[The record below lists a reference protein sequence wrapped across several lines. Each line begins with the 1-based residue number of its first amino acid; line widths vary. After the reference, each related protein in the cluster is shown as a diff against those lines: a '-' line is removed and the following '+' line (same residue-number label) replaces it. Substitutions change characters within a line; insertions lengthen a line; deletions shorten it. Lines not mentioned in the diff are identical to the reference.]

1 MQNKKNINNT
11 YLNNFFIKLN
21 TTNQISFYLKTDPK
35 FYFEYKKF
43 SLNKNLNTISINEQN
58 IQLNK
63 MLSEAETRRLLF
75 MINSLKNE
83 PIKNSLKELQIEYGE
98 LSKKYELQINKIK
111 NEVHDKEINEF
122 NDNPDYQNMIKTF
135 DKMAKLKKGE

>member
-63 MLSEAETRRLLF
+63 MLSEAEARRLLF

-122 NDNPDYQNMIKTF
+122 NDNLDYKNMIKTF

>member
-1 MQNKKNINNT
+1 
-11 YLNNFFIKLN
+11 
-21 TTNQISFYLKTDPK
+21 
-35 FYFEYKKF
+35 
-43 SLNKNLNTISINEQN
+43 
-58 IQLNK
+58 